1 MKGKKYKVMI
11 AESGKSD
18 VKEKKKY
25 ILTYFKYR
33 QYAEAFSQRIK
44 KAVKQLDTFP
54 RGYDVTGFRYRG
66 YDVYIKPDNNYLL
79 FYTVNEETKT
89 VTVLRIL
96 QDGMDWRLVMDRWLR
111 QI

>member
-1 MKGKKYKVMI
+1 MAGNKYKVVI
-11 AESGKSD
+11 TESGKSD

-25 ILTYFKYR
+25 ILTNFKYR

-44 KAVKQLDTFP
+44 RAVKRLDTFP
-54 RGYDVTGFRYRG
+54 TGYDTTGFRYRG
-66 YDVYIKPDNNYLL
+66 HDIYIKPDNNYLL

-96 QDGMDWRLVMDRWLR
+96 QDGMDWRRIIGQWLC